1 MFEIKDIYRKKT
13 IPGTIYFSEPLFKKL
28 KETAQKD
35 NVSFSRLVL
44 QCCQYALNDMEDN
57 AEQILNGKEE

>member
-1 MFEIKDIYRKKT
+1 MFEIEDIYRKKN

-28 KETAQKD
+28 KETAQRG
-35 NVSFSRLVL
+35 NISFSRLVL

-57 AEQILNGKEE
+57 AEQILDKEI